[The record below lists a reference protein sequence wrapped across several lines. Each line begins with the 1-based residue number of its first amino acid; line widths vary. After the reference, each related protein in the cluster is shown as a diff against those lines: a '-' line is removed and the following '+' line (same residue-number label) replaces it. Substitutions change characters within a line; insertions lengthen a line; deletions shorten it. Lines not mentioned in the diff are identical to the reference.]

1 MNKILKSEGF
11 SNFISSCIAI
21 VIGLIFGLLIIVF
34 TNPSGAFDGFMNL
47 LFGPLT
53 MGPMGIGRILFY
65 ATPILLTGLSVG
77 FAFKTGLFNI
87 GASGQFIVG
96 AFVAV
101 YIGIEWTFL
110 PASIHW
116 LVALI
121 AAFIAGGIWALIPGL
136 MKAFLNVNEVI
147 SSIMMNYLG
156 MLSVNYL
163 VEALIFDQMKAQSYP
178 VAESAVIPKMGLD
191 KIFAGSAVNAGIVI
205 AILMIIVC
213 HIILNKTKLGFEM
226 KACGFNKDGAKYAG
240 INEKKN
246 IVLSMML
253 AGAFAGLGGAI
264 LYLSGSGK
272 CIQVVEVLAPE
283 GFNGISVALL
293 GLSNPIG
300 IFFSGL
306 FISYL
311 TVGGNL
317 MQQFGFIPEI
327 VDIIVACI
335 IYCSSLSLM
344 IKIWLSNRK
353 KMKKSQPQNVEKEAA

>member
-1 MNKILKSEGF
+1 MKKILKSEGF
-11 SNFISSCIAI
+11 SNFISSCVAI
-21 VIGLIFGLLIIVF
+21 VIGLLFGLIIIVF
-34 TNPSGAFDGFMNL
+34 TNPSGAVGGFTNL
-47 LFGPLT
+47 LVGPLT
-53 MGPMGIGRILFY
+53 LGMTGIGRILFY

-87 GASGQFIVG
+87 GTPGQFIVG
-96 AFVAV
+96 AFAAV
-101 YIGIEWTFL
+101 YIGIKWTFL

-121 AAFIAGGIWALIPGL
+121 GAFIAGGLWALIPGL

-163 VEALIFDQMKAQSYP
+163 VEAYIFDQMKAQSYP
-178 VAESAVIPKMGLD
+178 VAASAEIPKLGLD
-191 KIFAGSAVNAGIVI
+191 KIFSGSAVNAGILI
-205 AILMIIVC
+205 AILMIVLC
-213 HIILNKTKLGFEM
+213 YIILNKTKFGFEM
-226 KACGFNKDGAKYAG
+226 KACGFNKDAAKYAG

-246 IVLSMML
+246 IVLAMVL
-253 AGAFAGLGGAI
+253 AGAFAGLGGGI
-264 LYLSGSGK
+264 IYLSGSGK

-300 IFFSGL
+300 ILFSGL

-327 VDIIVACI
+327 VDIIIACI

-353 KMKKSQPQNVEKEAA
+353 KQKKLKSETKEEVA